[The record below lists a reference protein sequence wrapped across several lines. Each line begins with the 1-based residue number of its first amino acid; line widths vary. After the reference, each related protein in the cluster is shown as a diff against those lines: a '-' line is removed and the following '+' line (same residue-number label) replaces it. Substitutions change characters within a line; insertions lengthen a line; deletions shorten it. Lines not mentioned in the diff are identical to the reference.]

1 LVRHIK
7 EENMEKIEEK
17 IEEKIKEI
25 IPGISTTDKPK
36 INF

>member
-1 LVRHIK
+1 
-7 EENMEKIEEK
+7 MEKIEEK

-36 INF
+36 INFQIYIQF